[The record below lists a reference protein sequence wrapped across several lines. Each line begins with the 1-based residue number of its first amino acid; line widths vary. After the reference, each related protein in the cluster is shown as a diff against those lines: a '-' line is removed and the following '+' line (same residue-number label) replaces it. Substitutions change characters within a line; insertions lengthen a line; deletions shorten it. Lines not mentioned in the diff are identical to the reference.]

1 MQAFTP
7 VSSAATTRQI
17 SLIWRH
23 LGRHCHALVSA
34 PIGGYLEPSLSMPR
48 LTRTSA
54 ALTCS

>member
-1 MQAFTP
+1 MQAFTL

-34 PIGGYLEPSLSMPR
+34 PIGGYLR
-48 LTRTSA
+48 A
-54 ALTCS
+54 ACRPLRHRS